1 MYTCYGHRSE
11 FYDGDKIDVGPI
23 LNYGEP
29 EIVLY
34 HKKGFPKC
42 LAIQGH
48 PEMMSQDS
56 PANIEINEIINN
68 LLNEKD

>member
-1 MYTCYGHRSE
+1 MPR
-11 FYDGDKIDVGPI
+11 
-23 LNYGEP
+23 
-29 EIVLY
+29 
-34 HKKGFPKC
+34 C